1 MAILVDTSTMI
12 DWLKNTEN
20 PKTQLFDKVLD
31 NAIPFGISVLTY
43 HEILQGARNA
53 NEYSKLKSYLE
64 TQKIYYLPHDLDF
77 HNKAS
82 NMYITLRGR
91 GKTIRNTIDIIVAMT
106 AIYHKLKLLHSDRDF
121 DVIAD
126 EVKELKILEAI

>member
-20 PKTQLFDKVLD
+20 PKTELFDKVLD
-31 NAIPFGISVLTY
+31 NAVPFGISTLTY
-43 HEILQGARNA
+43 HEILQGARDA
-53 NEYSKLKSYLE
+53 NEYNKLKAYLE
-64 TQKIYYLPHDLDF
+64 TQTIYYMPHDLDF

-82 NMYITLRGR
+82 SMYITLRSR

-106 AIYHKLKLLHSDRDF
+106 AIYYKLKLLHNDRDF
-121 DVIAD
+121 DIIAS
-126 EVKELKILEAI
+126 EIKELKIFDKM